1 MQAFAA
7 VGIPVGLAESQQQH
21 GFLRRRHLQ
30 SASVRTMSRDSCMVN
45 SLGGR
50 LRDARA
56 PRRPASFFTGLQV
69 VVLLAY
75 CRFASAVICAA
86 ERPGAQR
93 VTSWLKHDPIGLAQ
107 PRAAP
112 PGETAGN
119 EIYSI
124 RSLRGGSANDAKDG
138 TADATSKEEMEK
150 MERDK
155 VLIAQLQAMRRE
167 CQGLK
172 KRISTVGEEIDDHKM
187 AAGVIE
193 KFPVSRPCKRAIGGV
208 LIESTTGEVLPALR
222 NEIVLLTKA
231 SEDLTAKLRDIEK
244 QMTAFQSK
252 HNIRILSEGT
262 ELGS

>member
-1 MQAFAA
+1 MLASRIVRPPFMQAFAA

-155 VLIAQLQAMRRE
+155 VLIAQLQVREHHCPLTLFPLSFYPFPHSRPRPPSVPSASGSPAHMRARA
-167 CQGLK
+167 LA
-172 KRISTVGEEIDDHKM
+172 H
-187 AAGVIE
+187 AGDASR
-193 KFPVSRPCKRAIGGV
+193 VSRFEEAHQHGGR
-208 LIESTTGEVLPALR
+208 GDRRPQDGCR
-222 NEIVLLTKA
+222 G
-231 SEDLTAKLRDIEK
+231 
-244 QMTAFQSK
+244 
-252 HNIRILSEGT
+252 H
-262 ELGS
+262 